1 MRALKAVFL
10 MLLIGT
16 LAWNQPSSA
25 EILPANAN
33 GWHTWQVDEVEP
45 VARMCCFS
53 WRRGAHRHAG
63 CDLDGRNISFA
74 NDGDC
79 ASESGVVQIYARMEN
94 GVPVGIRVL
103 SSECP
108 VSAEGT
114 ITDHGLVSIAE
125 NIYWFRRVIEN
136 PRLDMDVREEALF
149 GLVQSE
155 SDAVFDY
162 FDDLLAKR

>member
-1 MRALKAVFL
+1 MHVLKAVFL

-33 GWHTWQVDEVEP
+33 GWHTWQVDEVGP

-53 WRRGAHRHAG
+53 SRRGAHRQAG
-63 CDLDGRNISFA
+63 CDLDGHNINFA
-74 NDGDC
+74 KNSNC
-79 ASESGVVQIYARMEN
+79 ASEQGVVQVYARMKN
-94 GVPVGIRVL
+94 GVPVDIRVL
-103 SSECP
+103 SSACP

-162 FDDLLAKR
+162 FDDLLAKL

>member
-1 MRALKAVFL
+1 MQVLKALFL

-33 GWHTWQVDEVEP
+33 GWHTWQVDE
-45 VARMCCFS
+45 
-53 WRRGAHRHAG
+53 GAPRQAG

-74 NDGDC
+74 NDSDC
-79 ASESGVVQIYARMEN
+79 ASEPGVVQIYARMKN
-94 GVPVGIRVL
+94 GVPVNIRVL
-103 SSECP
+103 SSACP
-108 VSAEGT
+108 VSAKGT
-114 ITDHGLVSIAE
+114 ITDHGLVSVAE

-136 PRLDMDVREEALF
+136 PRLGMDVREEALF

-155 SDAVFDY
+155 SDAVFEY
-162 FDDLLAKR
+162 FDALLAKR

>member
-1 MRALKAVFL
+1 MHALRVVFL

-33 GWHTWQVDEVEP
+33 GWHTWQVDEVGP

-53 WRRGAHRHAG
+53 WRRGTHRQAG
-63 CDLDGRNISFA
+63 CDLDGRNIGFA
-74 NDGDC
+74 NSGDC
-79 ASESGVVQIYARMEN
+79 ASESGVVQVYARMEN
-94 GVPVGIRVL
+94 GVPVDIRVL

-108 VSAEGT
+108 VSAET
-114 ITDHGLVSIAE
+114 EIADHGLVSVAE

-136 PRLDMDVREEALF
+136 PQLDMDVREEALF

-162 FDDLLAKR
+162 FDALLAKR

>member
-1 MRALKAVFL
+1 MQVLKALFL

-33 GWHTWQVDEVEP
+33 GWHTWQVDEVGP

-53 WRRGAHRHAG
+53 WRRGAPRQAD
-63 CDLDGRNISFA
+63 CDLDGHNISLA
-74 NDGDC
+74 NESNC
-79 ASESGVVQIYARMEN
+79 ASEPGVVKIYARMKN
-94 GVPVGIRVL
+94 GVPVNIRVL

-108 VSAEGT
+108 VTAEGT
-114 ITDHGLVSIAE
+114 ITDHGLVSVAE

-155 SDAVFDY
+155 SDAVFEY
-162 FDDLLAKR
+162 FDALLAKR

>member
-1 MRALKAVFL
+1 MRALKVVFL

-16 LAWNQPSSA
+16 LTWNQPSSA

-33 GWHTWQVDEVEP
+33 DWHTWQVDEVGS

-53 WRRGAHRHAG
+53 WTRGAPRQAG
-63 CDLDGRNISFA
+63 CDLDGRNFGFT
-74 NDGDC
+74 NDGHC
-79 ASESGVVQIYARMEN
+79 ASESGVVQVYARMEN
-94 GVPVGIRVL
+94 GVPVDIRVL

-114 ITDHGLVSIAE
+114 ITDHGLVSVAE
-125 NIYWFRRVIEN
+125 NIYWFRHVIEN

-162 FDDLLAKR
+162 FDALLAER

>member
-1 MRALKAVFL
+1 MHALKALFL

-33 GWHTWQVDEVEP
+33 GWHTWQVDEV
-45 VARMCCFS
+45 
-53 WRRGAHRHAG
+53 GA
-63 CDLDGRNISFA
+63 
-74 NDGDC
+74 
-79 ASESGVVQIYARMEN
+79 GVVQIYARMKN
-94 GVPVGIRVL
+94 GVPVNIRVL
-103 SSECP
+103 SSACP
-108 VSAEGT
+108 VSAEGE

-136 PRLDMDVREEALF
+136 PRLDMEVREEALF

-155 SDAVFDY
+155 SDAVFEY
-162 FDDLLAKR
+162 FDALLAKR

>member
-1 MRALKAVFL
+1 MHALKALFL

-33 GWHTWQVDEVEP
+33 GWHTGQVDEVGP
-45 VARMCCFS
+45 
-53 WRRGAHRHAG
+53 
-63 CDLDGRNISFA
+63 
-74 NDGDC
+74 
-79 ASESGVVQIYARMEN
+79 GVVQIYARMKN
-94 GVPVGIRVL
+94 GVPVNIRVL

-108 VSAEGT
+108 VTAEGT
-114 ITDHGLVSIAE
+114 ITDHGLVSVAE

-149 GLVQSE
+149 GLAQSE
-155 SDAVFDY
+155 SDAVFEY
-162 FDDLLAKR
+162 FDALLARR

>member
-1 MRALKAVFL
+1 MHALKALFL

-33 GWHTWQVDEVEP
+33 GWHTWQVDEVGP

-53 WRRGAHRHAG
+53 WRRGAPRQAD
-63 CDLDGRNISFA
+63 CDLNVRNISLA
-74 NDGDC
+74 NESNC
-79 ASESGVVQIYARMEN
+79 ASEPGVVQIYARMKN
-94 GVPVGIRVL
+94 GVPVDIRVL
-103 SSECP
+103 SSACP

-114 ITDHGLVSIAE
+114 ITDHGLVSVAE

-155 SDAVFDY
+155 SDAVFEY
-162 FDDLLAKR
+162 FDALLAKR